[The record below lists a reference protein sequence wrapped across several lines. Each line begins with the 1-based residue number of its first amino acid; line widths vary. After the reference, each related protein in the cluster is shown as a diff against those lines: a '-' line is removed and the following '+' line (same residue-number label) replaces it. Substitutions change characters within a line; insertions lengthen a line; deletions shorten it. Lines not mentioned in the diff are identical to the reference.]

1 MPHPVR
7 HDDLHRS
14 LPPGAPSP
22 VTDRYD
28 VIVIGGGIVGLATTL
43 RLVERR
49 PDLRIAILEK
59 EAELATHQS
68 GHNSG
73 VLHAGLYY
81 QPGSLKARLCREGKA
96 LVEAF
101 AESHDIPFERCGK
114 LVVALDVSELDRFA
128 ALKERAI
135 ANDVPGLEDVGPER
149 IRELE
154 PHAAGIRGLWSP
166 GTGIIDFR
174 RVALAMADDLRAQG
188 VEISL
193 GQEVTGLEV
202 RPGEIVAATSGG
214 AWRAR
219 VVIACGGLQADRVAA
234 LAGERGGPSIVP
246 FRCDYYTLTDD
257 ARHLVNGL
265 IYPVPDPRFPFLG
278 VHFTKRIDGNVWA
291 GPNAV
296 LAFAREGYRRRD
308 ISPSDLI
315 GTLTDRGF
323 LRLAGKYLRTGLG
336 EMWRDWWKPAFV
348 SELQRYVPE
357 IRADQLRFGP
367 SGVRAQALARNGT
380 LVDDFVLGGTGR
392 ILHVRNAP
400 SPAATSSLAIGS
412 MLADSALERLDAV

>member
-1 MPHPVR
+1 MTER
-7 HDDLHRS
+7 F
-14 LPPGAPSP
+14 
-22 VTDRYD
+22 D
-28 VIVIGGGIVGLATTL
+28 VVVIGGGIVGLATAR
-43 RLVERR
+43 RLLEQR
-49 PDLRIAILEK
+49 PGLRIAILEK

-96 LVEAF
+96 EIEAF
-101 AESHDIPFERCGK
+101 AEAHDIPFERCGK
-114 LVVALDVSELDRFA
+114 LVVALDESELERLA
-128 ALKERAI
+128 ALHERAV
-135 ANDVPGLEDVGPER
+135 ANGVPGLEEIGPER

-174 RVALAMADDLRAQG
+174 RVALAMATDLRQ
-188 VEISL
+188 
-193 GQEVTGLEV
+193 QEVAILTGCEV
-202 RPGEIVAATSGG
+202 RGLDERPGEIVVRTSGDEV
-214 AWRAR
+214 RADL
-219 VVIACGGLQADRVAA
+219 VVSCAGLQADRVAA
-234 LAGERGGPSIVP
+234 LGGSRDGPRIVP
-246 FRCDYYTLTDD
+246 FRGDYYTLTAD
-257 ARHLVNGL
+257 ARGLVRGL

-278 VHFTKRIDGNVWA
+278 VHFTKRIDGAVWA

-308 ISPSDLI
+308 IRPLELL
-315 GTLTDRGF
+315 GTVTDRGF

-348 SELQRYVPE
+348 RELQRYVPE
-357 IRADQLRFGP
+357 IRSDQLRFGP
-367 SGVRAQALARNGT
+367 SGVRAQALGRDGT
-380 LVDDFVLGGTGR
+380 LVDDFVLGGSAR

-412 MLADSALERLDAV
+412 MLATSALERLDAV